1 MYDAVSVM
9 IEAFN
14 KALKRKPDMFRSN
27 VRRGQVFNNGSR
39 GLECNY
45 SKNWVTPWEH
55 GDKISKN
62 LRKVSKNYCAK
73 IQQPN
78 YLAYLKKSI
87 LLQNSATG
95 KSKKNSLDT

>member
-62 LRKVSKNYCAK
+62 LRKVSYKLINRCKFIQETNY
-73 IQQPN
+73 
-78 YLAYLKKSI
+78 Y
-87 LLQNSATG
+87 ATLG
-95 KSKKNSLDT
+95 KQF